1 MSAAVR
7 GSSQRMSSKGSH
19 GSRGAG
25 RSTAAVGRAMLGARP
40 RSKER
45 EDPGM
50 RPAGA
55 LRSEDSKTVPTPATN
70 RARQIGDSL
79 EHLLSGAQQGI
90 LASKLSGYRP
100 HGGVDFDDEARKL
113 WARLNLD
120 PSVITGGHYNAV
132 DPLWQHPETR
142 AVFYVGNQTA
152 ASNLPL
158 LQKHGITHVVNCTDN
173 MPNYHEGSS
182 SIRYH
187 RFDISRF
194 HRQVKT
200 DADADRFVQ
209 AMLDFVGSALAS
221 GKNVMVHCLA
231 GAHRAGT
238 TGCICLMHFAQLDA
252 KDAVTAQS
260 VADPSSNPS
269 QTSPSCWLSWS
280 AVGAVLSHE
289 NHRDDGGCPAC
300 SRKAVRSSA
309 LPTNGLYQLGFLIN
323 RSRV

>member
-1 MSAAVR
+1 MSCTVSPWDL
-7 GSSQRMSSKGSH
+7 GTQL
-19 GSRGAG
+19 
-25 RSTAAVGRAMLGARP
+25 VG
-40 RSKER
+40 
-45 EDPGM
+45 
-50 RPAGA
+50 
-55 LRSEDSKTVPTPATN
+55 
-70 RARQIGDSL
+70 Q
-79 EHLLSGAQQGI
+79 
-90 LASKLSGYRP
+90 
-100 HGGVDFDDEARKL
+100 ARKL

-209 AMLDFVGSALAS
+209 AMLDFVGLE
-221 GKNVMVHCLA
+221 L
-231 GAHRAGT
+231 
-238 TGCICLMHFAQLDA
+238 
-252 KDAVTAQS
+252 S
-260 VADPSSNPS
+260 VSSND
-269 QTSPSCWLSWS
+269 L
-280 AVGAVLSHE
+280 
-289 NHRDDGGCPAC
+289 
-300 SRKAVRSSA
+300 
-309 LPTNGLYQLGFLIN
+309 GLVTYK
-323 RSRV
+323 

>member
-1 MSAAVR
+1 
-7 GSSQRMSSKGSH
+7 
-19 GSRGAG
+19 
-25 RSTAAVGRAMLGARP
+25 
-40 RSKER
+40 
-45 EDPGM
+45 M

-221 GKNVMVHCLA
+221 GKNVMVHYLA

-252 KDAVTAQS
+252 KDAVTAAKRCRPIIEPI
-260 VADPSSNPS
+260 ADFPV
-269 QTSPSCWLSWS
+269 LLAKLERSWGR
-280 AVGAVLSHE
+280 AE
-289 NHRDDGGCPAC
+289 
-300 SRKAVRSSA
+300 SRK
-309 LPTNGLYQLGFLIN
+309 P
-323 RSRV
+323 SR

>member
-19 GSRGAG
+19 GSRDAG

-221 GKNVMVHCLA
+221 GKNVMVHYLA

-252 KDAVTAQS
+252 KDAVTAAKRCRPIIEPI
-260 VADPSSNPS
+260 ADFPV
-269 QTSPSCWLSWS
+269 LLAKLERSWGR
-280 AVGAVLSHE
+280 AE
-289 NHRDDGGCPAC
+289 
-300 SRKAVRSSA
+300 SRK
-309 LPTNGLYQLGFLIN
+309 P
-323 RSRV
+323 SR